1 MSVRISGLRVDLA
14 ERTVVSDVDLEIPA
28 GEVFGLV
35 GPNGSGKTTLLRALY
50 RAVRPVSGNV
60 EVAGTPT
67 SDIGRRALARRLGAT
82 TQDTSQAGGLAV
94 REVVA
99 QGRTAHLGLFS
110 RAGARDQ
117 NAVQHALRATALDEA
132 ADRDVSRLSG
142 GELQRVA
149 IARALAQTP
158 QVLVL
163 DEPTNHLDLRHRYAI
178 LELLGEIARGGTTV
192 LLTLHDLDLAVR
204 FCDRLGVLDAGRL
217 AATGPSGEV
226 LTEQLL
232 ADVFGIRA
240 RTVPSGDRWRLDVD
254 GPVVAQSSGHSCT
267 GAPVSQWSM

>member
-1 MSVRISGLRVDLA
+1 MSVRISGLRVDLG
-14 ERTVVSDVDLEIPA
+14 ERTAVSDVDLDVPA

-35 GPNGSGKTTLLRALY
+35 GSNGSGKTTLLRALY
-50 RAVRPVSGNV
+50 RAVRPVSGGV
-60 EVAGTPT
+60 EVAGEPT
-67 SDIGRRALARRLGAT
+67 SGLGRRALARTLGAT
-82 TQDTSQAGGLAV
+82 TQETSRTGGLAV

-99 QGRTAHLGLFS
+99 QGRIAHLGLLS

-117 NAVQHALRATALDEA
+117 DAVQRALRVTSLDED
-132 ADRDVSRLSG
+132 ADRDVAGLSG
-142 GELQRVA
+142 GELQRVS

-158 QVLVL
+158 HVLVL

-204 FCDRLGVLDAGRL
+204 FCDRLGVLDTGRL
-217 AATGPSGEV
+217 VATGPPGEV

-232 ADVFGIRA
+232 AEAFGIRA
-240 RTVPSGDRWRLDVD
+240 RTERSGDRLRLEVD
-254 GPVVAQSSGHSCT
+254 GPVAAQSNGHSCT
-267 GAPVSQWSM
+267 GAPASLWSM